1 MSYQSQPPQPT
12 GSLWTDWATRLNTYL
27 NRIRTLTQHKFGD
40 ESAETD
46 GVLLYDPTIDH
57 LVVTANGVF
66 EPLAYGE
73 NCNAAFYT
81 TATHSAASTNTA
93 YALTWEN
100 TALANSKITIA
111 DAPNT
116 SRIVVDHAGT
126 YQIDFSAELK
136 SGNSNSK
143 TVYLWPRINGT
154 DVPLSTIVHSV
165 KNSGDSQV
173 VSRSG
178 VFEFDEGDYLE
189 AMYAVTDTGLTIDG
203 SAATAF
209 APAAPSASII
219 LTEIR

>member
-1 MSYQSQPPQPT
+1 MTRAVPPQPT
-12 GSLWTDWATRLNTYL
+12 GTVWRDWALRLNTYL
-27 NRIRTLTQHKFGD
+27 NLIRSKLQFLTAD
-40 ESAETD
+40 DRASED
-46 GVLLYDPTIDH
+46 GIILWDSGIGH
-57 LVVTANGVF
+57 VVVSLDNVF
-66 EPLAYGE
+66 EPLSYGE

-81 TATHSAASTNTA
+81 TATFTAASTNTA
-93 YALTWEN
+93 YGITWEN

-111 DAPNT
+111 ASPNT

-126 YQIDFSAELK
+126 YQIDFSAELQ

-154 DVPLSTIVHSV
+154 DVPFSTIVHSI
-165 KNSGDSQV
+165 KNSGESQV

-178 VFEFDEGDYLE
+178 VFDFDEGDYLE
-189 AMYAVTDTGLTIDG
+189 AMYAVTDTGLEIDG

-209 APAAPSASII
+209 APAAPSATII